1 MQINFNCDN
10 IVNTTFFTTRSDNM
24 DTKTRSQYKILA
36 EFLGKTLGPEYEIV
50 LHDINGDNHSIAYIV
65 NGNISGRS
73 IDDPQTDQTFKYIK
87 DQTVSKNNYII
98 NTKGVEKNNKVVRS
112 SSLFIKDENN
122 KLTGMLCINFNGSK
136 YVNLAKQILKMTGMD
151 NASIEN
157 EHLNSPPTFIENI
170 SSSISEAT
178 DNAVKLSL
186 ENSFVPVDRLNQEEK
201 IEIVRDLEGKGVFML
216 KGAVSEV
223 AEKLGVSEAT
233 LYRYIRIVSNEKK

>member
-1 MQINFNCDN
+1 
-10 IVNTTFFTTRSDNM
+10 
-24 DTKTRSQYKILA
+24 
-36 EFLGKTLGPEYEIV
+36 
-50 LHDINGDNHSIAYIV
+50 
-65 NGNISGRS
+65 
-73 IDDPQTDQTFKYIK
+73 
-87 DQTVSKNNYII
+87 
-98 NTKGVEKNNKVVRS
+98 
-112 SSLFIKDENN
+112 
-122 KLTGMLCINFNGSK
+122 
-136 YVNLAKQILKMTGMD
+136 MTGME

-157 EHLNSPPTFIENI
+157 EHLNGPPTFIENI

-233 LYRYIRIVSNEKK
+233 LYRYIRIVSNEKKPD